1 MFAFGRDNL
10 KNRIPDYADGDKPGK
25 DSPPHKM
32 KQERLEHSDLKGAV
46 CIILTSTGDVTG
58 VLLVS

>member
-1 MFAFGRDNL
+1 MFALGRDNL

-25 DSPPHKM
+25 DPHKM

-46 CIILTSTGDVTG
+46 SIILTSTGDVTG